1 MNIWLTPTV
10 SKHLLVATFAI
21 LFATPT
27 QTQADQIA
35 QGAVQVTITAYSD
48 AVITTATCTLDLST
62 IDTTTFVS
70 YFTSDSVAATVEG
83 GVVTCVVTTPYYW
96 NVASLNGTIGI
107 DYSVSAQNTI
117 TSVEKS
123 TSGNFVAIPLSTTG
137 TTTRNVVT
145 RF

>member
-1 MNIWLTPTV
+1 MNIWHTANV

-21 LFATPT
+21 ILATPA

-35 QGAVQVTITAYSD
+35 QGQVEVTIAAYSYV
-48 AVITTATCTLDLST
+48 AITTATCSLDLN
-62 IDTTTFVS
+62 TFDNKSVVS
-70 YFTSDSVAATVEG
+70 YYTSDSVAATVQG
-83 GVVTCVVTTPYYW
+83 GTVTCVVTTPYYW
-96 NVASLNGTIGI
+96 SVASLDGTINIG
-107 DYSVSAQNTI
+107 YSVSAQNTS